1 MNQKD
6 YLGRQTESIVGYFR
20 GSLTGNKIFINNQ
33 WISLESIRN
42 IQLLQEEKWFQ
53 IHVFTNNRMQIAGK
67 NPTPTSSPIEEN
79 DTLDTE
85 ITWIEDFNQSE
96 EWIE

>member
-1 MNQKD
+1 ME
-6 YLGRQTESIVGYFR
+6 L
-20 GSLTGNKIFINNQ
+20 INNQ
-33 WISLESIRN
+33 WISMESIRN

-53 IHVFTNNRMQIAGK
+53 IHVFTNNRMQITGN
-67 NPTPTSSPIEEN
+67 NPIPTASPIEEN

-85 ITWIEDFNQSE
+85 ITWIEDFNQSK